1 MGVYNQKSFA
11 GGMNLRV
18 DDTRLANDEYRAA
31 FNCRNR
37 VDTLEPILQ
46 SVEDPAA
53 PAGLKQGILTFGE
66 YIIIFLAGYAYYRHY
81 TATGWVK
88 IDGFRMNTTA
98 PRYWYEEIPVAL
110 TIYKR
115 SLDATAAT
123 TINNGIVIEFVEGAS
138 QGNLS
143 GLLVQDNINQPQFIY
158 LDDNGYVKCRTTQ
171 DYSQWSV
178 DWAAY
183 TAEKDK
189 REYVPIGNAMK
200 YVDGILYIVNQ
211 QKTKLLRSVSGR
223 PLDFVVNVT
232 VDGDKGGDADTTAY
246 SVGVGR
252 VQTLHSL
259 ADGSLFVGAGNANFA
274 ISKNMTPNAPT
285 IFGEYTFIRRFLFN
299 ATCLDDRC
307 VIDTLGDTRF
317 IDLGGIRSF
326 NAILQQQN
334 EGRNSIFSIKLNAAL
349 GQLRQSQGS
358 AAAIYYDNYELYA
371 INTIFG
377 NVIAVYD
384 SVNEIWVAFDTNQ
397 ARGSAIKQ
405 FAKIELDIQRLF
417 AITDDNKL
425 YTLYSS
431 DSYDIAAVRPPSVNA
446 NTINPETENLLQ
458 QNVKPVDFRAVLNGI
473 TEDCTASLTTF
484 VDNRLT
490 DSIKVKNISF
500 TESANPYDGQMDLPD
515 VDTQLSNLYWTMP
528 NAALGWKCFYL
539 LSWTG
544 GAALTQIAA
553 TVKVETPMNPL
564 ATQSNV
570 R

>member
-66 YIIIFLAGYAYYRHY
+66 YIIIFVAGYAYYRHY

-88 IDGFRMNTTA
+88 IDGFRMNATA

-397 ARGSAIKQ
+397 ARGAAIKQ

-431 DSYDIAAVRPPSVNA
+431 DSYDTAAVRPPSVNA